1 MHVPKPER
9 ATLVALLIGDSR
21 WRRRE
26 VGFARKEISM
36 VLFRDLVALAAISLF
51 STSATALTM
60 EECRAQ
66 YKAEKAAG
74 TGERAYG
81 WIDYQVKI
89 CGIDPKASAPTPK
102 KPTAQTKH

>member
-1 MHVPKPER
+1 
-9 ATLVALLIGDSR
+9 
-21 WRRRE
+21 
-26 VGFARKEISM
+26 M

-51 STSATALTM
+51 GTSATALTM